1 LKQFLLFPDKNLAG
15 KWPSDCGMTLPQKSK
30 WEVEEEGP
38 KKIKHAKVVKATGG
52 SLVTIVVFGPI
63 FLLFALLK
71 KNEVALLFFLKGLC
85 PYSIFEIRKSGSLK
99 FEEFLG
105 SLNQRF

>member
-52 SLVTIVVFGPI
+52 SLVTIVFCPI

-71 KNEVALLFFLKGLC
+71 KYLKKLYSFF
-85 PYSIFEIRKSGSLK
+85 S
-99 FEEFLG
+99 
-105 SLNQRF
+105 